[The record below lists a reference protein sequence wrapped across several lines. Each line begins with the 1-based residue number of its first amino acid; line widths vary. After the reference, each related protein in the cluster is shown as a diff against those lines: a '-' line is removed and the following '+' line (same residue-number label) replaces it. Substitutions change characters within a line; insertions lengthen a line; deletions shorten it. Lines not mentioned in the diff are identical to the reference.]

1 MSFSPLASEIKDRVF
16 YNCRNLWRID
26 LPSSLTSIGESA
38 FYNSG
43 LKHVY
48 YGDTEAKWATV
59 EVNETGN
66 TKIIDAIMHYALLK
80 GNPTGSGKVD
90 IQDVAFVYEFLTG
103 QKQGE
108 NAVEE
113 NSAQWNAMN
122 VNGDETV
129 DVYDLQ
135 MIYEMACGLR

>member
-1 MSFSPLASEIKDRVF
+1 
-16 YNCRNLWRID
+16 
-26 LPSSLTSIGESA
+26 
-38 FYNSG
+38 
-43 LKHVY
+43 
-48 YGDTEAKWATV
+48 
-59 EVNETGN
+59 
-66 TKIIDAIMHYALLK
+66 MHYALLK